1 LLPQRLRT
9 LAPEMVKFGIIGGL
23 NVVVNWVAF
32 NILLLLPLFANGQLK
47 AKVIATGI
55 AIVSSYF
62 MNRHWTYKDRDKSAA
77 HREFVLFL
85 GFNLAGMLIELA
97 VMAMTKYV
105 FGLTSWLAINV
116 AFIVGLALGTVFRFF
131 TYRTWV
137 FTHADEAPE
146 VQPRPAAVAMG
157 LDAEGFD
164 ELTADLERELT
175 GEQPRIIASNGFKP
189 GEREVAPAKKAET
202 KPPTPARR

>member
-1 LLPQRLRT
+1 MRLDRLLPQRLRT

-23 NVVVNWVAF
+23 NVIVNWVAF
-32 NILLLLPLFANGQLK
+32 NLLLLLPLFANGQLK
-47 AKVIATGI
+47 AKVIATGV

-116 AFIVGLALGTVFRFF
+116 AFMIGLGLGTVFRFF

-137 FTHADEAPE
+137 FTHAEPTPATE
-146 VQPRPAAVAMG
+146 PRPAAVAMG
-157 LDAEGFD
+157 LDSEGFE
-164 ELTADLERELT
+164 ELTADLEREFAQ
-175 GEQPRIIASNGFKP
+175 EKRK
-189 GEREVAPAKKAET
+189 REAEKKTRPAPV
-202 KPPTPARR
+202 RSR

>member
-1 LLPQRLRT
+1 M
-9 LAPEMVKFGIIGGL
+9 LAPEVMKFGIIGGL
-23 NVVVNWVAF
+23 NVLVNWVTF
-32 NILLLLPLFANGQLK
+32 NLLLLLPAFANGQLK

-55 AIVSSYF
+55 AIISSYF

-116 AFIVGLALGTVFRFF
+116 AFIVGLGLGTVFRFF

-137 FTHADEAPE
+137 FTHAEDAE
-146 VQPRPAAVAMG
+146 PAAAAM
-157 LDAEGFD
+157 GFD
-164 ELTADLERELT
+164 EEGFEELTAGLEREFAQDVQT
-175 GEQPRIIASNGFKP
+175 QDAQDTKS
-189 GEREVAPAKKAET
+189 EREHKVAKT
-202 KPPTPARR
+202 NPTPARR

>member
-1 LLPQRLRT
+1 
-9 LAPEMVKFGIIGGL
+9 MVKFGIIGGL
-23 NVVVNWVAF
+23 NVIVNWVSF
-32 NILLLLPLFANGQLK
+32 NLLLLLPAFADGQLK

-77 HREFVLFL
+77 HREFMLFL

-97 VMAMTKYV
+97 AIAMTKYV

-116 AFIVGLALGTVFRFF
+116 AFVVGLTLGTIFRFF

-137 FTHADEAPE
+137 FTHAEDAEEAS
-146 VQPRPAAVAMG
+146 AAVG
-157 LDAEGFD
+157 GFEPEGFE
-164 ELTADLERELT
+164 ELTADLEREFAK
-175 GEQPRIIASNGFKP
+175 ERDAK
-189 GEREVAPAKKAET
+189 EREREHEVGKTDPAPA
-202 KPPTPARR
+202 RSR

>member
-1 LLPQRLRT
+1 VRLDRLLPQRLRT

-32 NILLLLPLFANGQLK
+32 NLLLLLPLFADGQLK

-105 FGLTSWLAINV
+105 FGLTSWLAINA
-116 AFIVGLALGTVFRFF
+116 AFAVGLGLGTVFRFF

-137 FTHADEAPE
+137 FTHAGEAPVVE
-146 VQPRPAAVAMG
+146 PRPAAVAMG
-157 LDAEGFD
+157 LDAEGFE
-164 ELTADLERELT
+164 ELTADLEREFA
-175 GEQPRIIASNGFKP
+175 EPRFEVSRR
-189 GEREVAPAKKAET
+189 EREGAKKSR
-202 KPPTPARR
+202 PTPARSR